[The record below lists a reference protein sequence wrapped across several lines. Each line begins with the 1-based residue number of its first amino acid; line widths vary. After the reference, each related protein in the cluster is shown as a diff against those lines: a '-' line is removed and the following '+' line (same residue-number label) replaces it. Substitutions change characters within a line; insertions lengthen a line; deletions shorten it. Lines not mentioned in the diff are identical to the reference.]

1 MEASKCKAEEEE
13 TMFSR
18 IIVRNL
24 ALSTVIAGI
33 SWLGSAAQS
42 TSASNTQ
49 AGTAQSGKVSPA
61 DKLFMR
67 KAARGG
73 KAEVEL
79 GKLAQE
85 KASSPEVKQFGQRM
99 VTDHSQAANQLK
111 QVAEQKGVTLPDTLS
126 AKDKATKARL
136 EKLSGDQFDRAY
148 MKDMVM
154 DHTQDVRE
162 FKNEAKTGKDPDL
175 KNFASQTAPTLEEH
189 LKQAKSI
196 APKGSSQTASR

>member
-1 MEASKCKAEEEE
+1 MDSK
-13 TMFSR
+13 T
-18 IIVRNL
+18 IIRNL
-24 ALSTVIAGI
+24 ALSAVIAGI

-42 TSASNTQ
+42 TSASTTQ
-49 AGTAQSGKVSPA
+49 AGATQSGRVSPA

-67 KAARGG
+67 KAAEGG
-73 KAEVEL
+73 KAEVEF

-99 VTDHSQAANQLK
+99 VTDHTQAAHQLK

-148 MKDMVM
+148 MKDMVV

-162 FKNEAKTGKDPDL
+162 FKNEAKTGKDPDV

>member
-1 MEASKCKAEEEE
+1 
-13 TMFSR
+13 MFSR

-24 ALSTVIAGI
+24 TLSTVIAGI

-154 DHTQDVRE
+154 DHTLDVRE

>member
-1 MEASKCKAEEEE
+1 
-13 TMFSR
+13 MFSR

>member
-1 MEASKCKAEEEE
+1 MISGERSISVAEFP
-13 TMFSR
+13 TYSR
-18 IIVRNL
+18 WRHRNVKL
-24 ALSTVIAGI
+24 RRKK
-33 SWLGSAAQS
+33 LGSAAQS

-154 DHTQDVRE
+154 DHTLDVRE

>member
-1 MEASKCKAEEEE
+1 MDWK
-13 TMFSR
+13 R
-18 IIVRNL
+18 IIRNL
-24 ALSTVIAGI
+24 ALAAVAAGMCC
-33 SWLGSAAQS
+33 LGSVAQS
-42 TSASNTQ
+42 TSASSTK
-49 AGTAQSGKVSPA
+49 AGTTQTGKVSVA
-61 DKLFMR
+61 DRVFMR
-67 KAARGG
+67 KAAEGG

-79 GKLAQE
+79 GKLAEE

-99 VTDHSQAANQLK
+99 VTDHSQAADQLK

-136 EKLSGDQFDRAY
+136 EKLSGEQFDRAY
-148 MKDMVM
+148 MKDMVI

-162 FKNEAKTGKDPDL
+162 FKNEAKTGKDPEL

-196 APKGSSQTASR
+196 APKGTSEAVSK

>member
-1 MEASKCKAEEEE
+1 
-13 TMFSR
+13 MFSR

-154 DHTQDVRE
+154 DHTLDVRE